1 MAGARD
7 RAPKVSS
14 VISQSVQP
22 LTGSLHKKLQQW
34 TSYGAAFTQKIE
46 LSCAAKSKQLECINN
61 KNSQKL
67 LGLVKKEIEKENYGL
82 ARVDDEFKA
91 KEMLRGLYD
100 VLRRGLELTWKY
112 LALTLAGKVTN

>member
-14 VISQSVQP
+14 ILSQSIQQP
-22 LTGSLHKKLQQW
+22 PSPPGSLHKKLQEW

-46 LSCAAKSKQLECINN
+46 LSCSAKSKPLECINN

-82 ARVDDEFKA
+82 ARVDDEYKA

-100 VLRRGLELTWKY
+100 VLRRGFKSTQNYLELNPC
-112 LALTLAGKVTN
+112 G